1 LEAEKAKKAIADQAI
16 ARKDKNKADN
26 SNPPA
31 SLIGRKRKKEGRA
44 NLLLKSGNAKRSEER
59 AGSVAS
65 SNKSAASR
73 DSSPVVSVR
82 STNNGGSEK
91 PLSKKRS
98 RIHGSSEAPTTRA
111 QRNISKSVV
120 VDSPETGNSPESNS
134 PTNLRSQTTS
144 GSQATKPARVSSRRN
159 STKTEKAGAKKNL
172 EKNEGEP
179 ERAGSDSPPVMG
191 TRKETRKRKEL
202 RSKEQSEKVKK
213 ESKSP
218 EQVLTP
224 TQLPPGSRPGSISS
238 SVAGGEPRRS
248 MTNGR
253 VPPPIGIARKVEPPQ
268 WMSVA
273 LQTIKSTYPSDRVD
287 LVPKPKRDV
296 LGPGQP
302 PVIVG
307 YDWRLKCFD
316 CPGKVCS
323 YLALDAA
330 FQLCLRAP
338 QSSGSCFLVVQL
350 YTVGPGES
358 FSNFDV
364 HLRNRVSQKYRLSIT
379 SKGRIK
385 KKLKQTKKP
394 SPTESAN

>member
-1 LEAEKAKKAIADQAI
+1 
-16 ARKDKNKADN
+16 
-26 SNPPA
+26 
-31 SLIGRKRKKEGRA
+31 
-44 NLLLKSGNAKRSEER
+44 
-59 AGSVAS
+59 
-65 SNKSAASR
+65 
-73 DSSPVVSVR
+73 
-82 STNNGGSEK
+82 
-91 PLSKKRS
+91 
-98 RIHGSSEAPTTRA
+98 
-111 QRNISKSVV
+111 VV